1 MGSGSTL
8 VTSFYLHPLLKRP
21 QFQIQPHS
29 EVLGVWTSPYEFRGN
44 TVQSM
49 TGDQGIAH
57 IFPSAKLPVC
67 VGNLGLYRHTEVST
81 FYFCLHQRMQPFPL
95 KIITG
100 AQKNYLTDA
109 QGNQKHACMFY
120 SLHFQEYVLDPL
132 SVPVKGGKERKVRG
146 ETSLTLLAQ
155 GYLSSRRQCPL
166 KA

>member
-1 MGSGSTL
+1 MGRAGSSRGLSPGRVDCHLLPVSSQGRPSVCVCILICSSYKDPSPMGSGSTL

-100 AQKNYLTDA
+100 A
-109 QGNQKHACMFY
+109 
-120 SLHFQEYVLDPL
+120 
-132 SVPVKGGKERKVRG
+132 
-146 ETSLTLLAQ
+146 
-155 GYLSSRRQCPL
+155 
-166 KA
+166 